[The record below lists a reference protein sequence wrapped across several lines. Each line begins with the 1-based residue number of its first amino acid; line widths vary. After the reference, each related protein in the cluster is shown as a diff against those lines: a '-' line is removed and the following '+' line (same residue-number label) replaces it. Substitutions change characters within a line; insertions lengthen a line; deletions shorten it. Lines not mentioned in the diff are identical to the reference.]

1 MAVDSEL
8 SMGDMVK
15 LSEADFVRLVVFPLR
30 IISRT
35 TVENVVSGP
44 GAPRLK
50 DSAAD

>member
-35 TVENVVSGP
+35 TVEN
-44 GAPRLK
+44 
-50 DSAAD
+50 AAD